1 MKKKKVKKPTMA
13 EIKRNT
19 KKKNPYMF
27 DKKTM
32 QFFGQRMSDFKVHKT
47 EKGRV
52 FIYAKS
58 YSTDYRTGKKEFM
71 GYTIKEYI
79 PNGLNSDLKNVS
91 YSRNRKVKLINILNS

>member
-1 MKKKKVKKPTMA
+1 MPKKMKKPTIA

-19 KKKNPYMF
+19 KKRYPYMF
-27 DKKTM
+27 DRKTM

-47 EKGRV
+47 QKGRV

-58 YSTDYRTGKKEFM
+58 YSTDYRTGEKKFM

-79 PNGLNSDLKNVS
+79 PKGLNSSIKNVA
-91 YSRNRKVKLINILNS
+91 YGRNRKVKLRNILNS

>member
-1 MKKKKVKKPTMA
+1 MKKKMKKPTMA

-19 KKKNPYMF
+19 KKLNPFMF

-32 QFFGQRMSDFKVHKT
+32 QFFGQRMSDFKVHQT
-47 EKGRV
+47 QKGRI

-58 YSTDYRTGKKEFM
+58 FATDYRTGKKEFM

-79 PNGLNSDLKNVS
+79 PRGMNSDLRTP
-91 YSRNRKVKLINILNS
+91 SRRVKLVNILNS

>member
-1 MKKKKVKKPTMA
+1 MAKKMKKPTMA

-19 KKKNPYMF
+19 KKTNPYMF

-47 EKGRV
+47 QKGRV

-58 YSTDYRTGKKEFM
+58 YATDYRTGKKEFM

-79 PNGLNSDLKNVS
+79 PRGLNSDLKNVA
-91 YSRNRKVKLINILNS
+91 YGRNRKVKLVNILNS